1 MTSTI
6 FLSLCI
12 PTNGVTEWVVPV
24 LDSIYREQIAEEL
37 FEVVV
42 TDNGENKEFF
52 WKMKEYSDLHQNLIY
67 KKTTANDCEPS
78 FSKPDSVNSF
88 SQI

>member
-52 WKMKEYSDLHQNLIY
+52 WKMKEYS
-67 KKTTANDCEPS
+67 A
-78 FSKPDSVNSF
+78 SKFN
-88 SQI
+88 I

>member
-52 WKMKEYSDLHQNLIY
+52 WKMKEYSDLHQNLI
-67 KKTTANDCEPS
+67 
-78 FSKPDSVNSF
+78 
-88 SQI
+88 

>member
-52 WKMKEYSDLHQNLIY
+52 WKMKEYSDLHQNCSGGI
-67 KKTTANDCEPS
+67 KV
-78 FSKPDSVNSF
+78 FS
-88 SQI
+88 